1 MFVIL
6 YAGVYSSSTRIKAK
20 ILLKGK
26 KLNMVLIVINLYL
39 VKWKE
44 LEEKNHIKPNFDIQ
58 T

>member
-6 YAGVYSSSTRIKAK
+6 YAGVYSSSTSRC
-20 ILLKGK
+20 LEELKQK
-26 KLNMVLIVINLYL
+26 FLNMVLIVKNLYL